1 VSVITSRSELYPERN
16 AGPDERWEVAL
27 RAADSPQFQRS
38 PKLRD
43 FLLFVCERAL
53 QNKAEDLREQSIG
66 FRVFGRRP
74 DYNPAED
81 NIVRVEARQLRKRL
95 EEYFLAGGKDEK
107 IVITVPKGSYVARFE
122 TREPA
127 ATPPVDAL
135 QTVLTKL
142 PSPAVSRPPSVWL
155 WRVAAVFFAIL
166 CLFLWRPSTLG
177 AEFLSSSSAHPVRQ
191 SQLWSQLFNSD
202 NETHVV
208 CADTALVLLQDITHR
223 PVSLAEY
230 LTRDYSALTPRTG
243 SELDAVVRL
252 LPSKQYTSVADIHL
266 IEKLLLINHES
277 WNRTS
282 IRSPR
287 NLHPAD
293 FKNDNFVLL
302 GSSRANPWNELFE
315 PQLNF
320 VWDYDERIHQP
331 FIRNIA
337 PLAQEQKTYWAGGPN
352 HKSDETYSVIDF
364 LPNLGHTGNV
374 LIIAGATMEGTEA
387 AGEYITNP
395 EFAGRLL
402 DSMHAIQN
410 GKVVYFEALL
420 RSGTL
425 AGTSRDSQIVAF
437 RIQNGLKRR

>member
-1 VSVITSRSELYPERN
+1 M
-16 AGPDERWEVAL
+16 AWDKRWQAAL

-53 QNKAEDLREQSIG
+53 QNKNDDLKEQNIG

-95 EEYFLAGGKDEK
+95 EEYFLAGGKQEE
-107 IVITVPKGSYVARFE
+107 IVITVPKGSYVAHFE
-122 TREPA
+122 AR
-127 ATPPVDAL
+127 TPPADTSSSDPL
-135 QTVLTKL
+135 QTTLPEL
-142 PSPAVSRPPSVWL
+142 PSRAPALRLPWSVWL

-166 CLFLWRPSTLG
+166 CFLLWRPSPLG
-177 AEFLSSSSAHPVRQ
+177 AEFLSSTPAQPARQ
-191 SQLWSQLFNSD
+191 SPLWRQLFNSGH
-202 NETHVV
+202 ETHVV

-230 LTRDYSALTPRTG
+230 LSRDYSALAPHTG
-243 SELDAVVRL
+243 AELDAVVQL
-252 LPSKQYTSVADIHL
+252 LPSKQYTSVADLHL
-266 IEKLLLINHES
+266 IEKLLLINQDS
-277 WNRTS
+277 WSRAS

-287 NLHPAD
+287 NLHLAD

-320 VWDYDERIHQP
+320 VWDYDEHYHQP
-331 FIRNIA
+331 FIRNVS
-337 PLAQEQKTYWAGGPN
+337 PLPREQKTYRAAGPN
-352 HKSDETYSVIDF
+352 QKSDETYSVIDF
-364 LPNLGHTGNV
+364 LPNLSHTGNV
-374 LIIAGATMEGTEA
+374 LIIAGATTEGTEA

-402 DSMHAIQN
+402 ESMHAIRD

-425 AGTSRDSQIVAF
+425 AGTSRDSQVVAY
-437 RIQNGLKRR
+437 RIENSLNR